1 MDYEAFVYLWFDS
14 KNRMFYL
21 GFHKGHE
28 DDGYTHSSTIM
39 ESFSKKNIPPYMRR
53 RILARGSYDDM
64 TALEVSLLKNRKE
77 KCWDRYYNVI
87 AIFPPPPRLGEDH
100 PSYIDG
106 RSKDPEKL
114 RENNREAVRKCREKN
129 PEKTRE
135 LSRKYREN
143 NPEKA
148 RENWRRYRENNLEKE
163 RERVRNWREKNPE
176 KSRESSRKYRQ
187 KNPERN
193 REDCGKYYEKNRE
206 KILEKQRKYREK
218 NREKIREKRRQSRA
232 KKKLEKSLQ
241 TA

>member
-28 DDGYTHSSTIM
+28 DDNYTHSSTIM
-39 ESFSKKNIPPYMRR
+39 ESFSKKNIPQYMRR

-87 AIFPPPPRLGEDH
+87 AIFPPPPRLGEDSNLYVH
-100 PSYIDG
+100 G
-106 RSKDPEKL
+106 RSSDPEYNRERMKRY
-114 RENNREAVRKCREKN
+114 RENNPEKVRESSRESSRKWRENN
-129 PEKTRE
+129 PEKARE
-135 LSRKYREN
+135 RAQKWREN

-148 RENWRRYRENNLEKE
+148 RENWRRYRE
-163 RERVRNWREKNPE
+163 KNPE
-176 KSRESSRKYRQ
+176 KSRES
-187 KNPERN
+187 ERE
-193 REDCGKYYEKNRE
+193 RA
-206 KILEKQRKYREK
+206 QKYRENNPEK
-218 NREKIREKRRQSRA
+218 ARESSRKWRENNPEKAREKSRKHYA

-241 TA
+241 TDSNSIV